1 MLLDGL
7 SFFATSTTSSD
18 EAEARKLLSND
29 LSLALETMR
38 GRPSLR
44 FLGLI
49 DMKDVYVDH
58 SGNVSVDVHPQ
69 ALLSQIYFE
78 NVFCL
83 NPLASTSQSSR
94 GVKVSLG
101 DTDGPETTQIVIYA
115 QVAPGDNDRAIQL
128 RVGRITTPPPPPS
141 VKRLPRPDDPTPRV
155 PPFQL
160 NKHPRVRELKRAH
173 TSADLGSG
181 PAKKAKGD
189 TFTVPALPTH
199 KTMGGSSKGK
209 VKARKS
215 DEHEDEDVF
224 GMLPSSN
231 ASTSKDSTLA
241 TRVDPE
247 IEQGNKLLVKQT
259 AIQYL
264 TLGLSAPPPGSLL
277 SDACG
282 PCPSMAKTHER
293 FKEILGY
300 VYRGVLYALVYFRHP
315 MPRFSCIELESTE
328 KPVKDNSIGS
338 AGHAKPDEAKN
349 AHFGKHGTMKVDSSG
364 LPLLPQPSSSP
375 IDPLNYPQW
384 LKYTILI
391 QVSFLAFLATLNVAI
406 INPAIVPL
414 SEEFNIPHVTATY
427 QTTVAIGSSALGPL
441 VFTPF
446 ANVYGRRPAYLISVL
461 VGLVTAIGSAKAST
475 FRGLLAV
482 RAVNGFG
489 PSAALGLGAGTV
501 VDLFFEHE
509 RGRAMGFYTLAL
521 ANGAHL
527 APIAGGYVARS
538 LGWRWCFWTGAI
550 LNGFMFIVC
559 LFLMPETLFDRPP
572 SDAPSSM
579 PSSQASFTEE
589 TESKRA
595 VRTTED
601 VPEEKH
607 KHERF
612 IPPPLSLKTYMN
624 RLWFWDLERPPTR
637 QIKRRD
643 FVVKPLSMLR
653 YPSVAFPA
661 LYYAVTYGFASIEPA
676 LTLATIF
683 TKFYH
688 FDTVRNGLANGLSL
702 LIGGSLGELCSG
714 PVTDY
719 MMQRARRRAIQ
730 QGSEVPAE
738 VRLQGIW
745 TGAVLVPVGLLIFFR
760 QIFGLTLGFYSIPF
774 GEKIGYQW
782 SFTVFAL
789 ICILTC
795 ATLASGFNGPRIE
808 GGRPL
813 QSCPQTIII
822 ITITRLYE
830 SSHQYGLPCVKYRRR
845 CTINAGND
853 GKPFST
859 FPKIP
864 GELMCGKISSKAPK
878 LLRSKSEQTSESSVF
893 EPTEEDEYFLTGYG
907 DISLSNADYVPGLPS
922 ALSPKKDS
930 SFRMKIKSRR
940 NGRPPAPGGRRLKGR
955 VPGGQY
961 NFLPNAV
968 EVERPE
974 PWTEREDFVAL
985 VDSLKTQ
992 LVQGGTERRNR
1003 RITLWL
1009 DQCKAFKAEEH
1020 DIAGEGGGVGHHDR
1034 GQSKSP
1040 SPHGQGSNGDRSEKA
1055 RRVSEES
1062 GGREDRRGDE
1072 TGEGRKISMTTDDY
1086 AVVKGGPPLMRC
1098 AQLPRRPPIPTW
1110 N

>member
-1 MLLDGL
+1 MTFLMASPSTSLAASTSTSSMLVQSPSTSACSSLTHHRLLYRGALSLPDSHMLLDGL

-18 EAEARKLLSND
+18 EVEARKLLSND
-29 LSLALETMR
+29 LALALETMR

-49 DMKDVYVDH
+49 EMKDVYVDH
-58 SGNVSVDVHPQ
+58 SGNVSVDIHPQ

-115 QVAPGDNDRAIQL
+115 QIAPGDHDRAIQL

-160 NKHPRVRELKRAH
+160 TKHPRVRELKRAH

-189 TFTVPALPTH
+189 TFT
-199 KTMGGSSKGK
+199 
-209 VKARKS
+209 S
-215 DEHEDEDVF
+215 DDHDDEDVF

-231 ASTSKDSTLA
+231 ASTSKDSTLATRA

-300 VYRGVLYALVYFRHP
+300 VYRGVLYALRSRLKTTPLDPQAVSQLVKAHIWMYVGAGNA
-315 MPRFSCIELESTE
+315 SLDENEESNGVTLNMHSLTPDAKLDVSE
-328 KPVKDNSIGS
+328 GKVGSHSLRKQKTVKTDG
-338 AGHAKPDEAKN
+338 
-349 AHFGKHGTMKVDSSG
+349 SG

-384 LKYTILI
+384 LKYTILV

-406 INPAIVPL
+406 INPAVVPL
-414 SEEFNIPHVTATY
+414 SEEFGIPHVRATY
-427 QTTVAIGSSALGPL
+427 QTTIAIGASAFGPL
-441 VFTPF
+441 VFTPL
-446 ANVYGRRPAYLISVL
+446 ANVYGRRPAYLISVFI
-461 VGLVTAIGSAKAST
+461 GLVTAIGSAKAST

-482 RAVNGFG
+482 RAINGFG
-489 PSAALGLGAGTV
+489 LSAALALGAGTV
-501 VDLFFEHE
+501 VDLFFMHE
-509 RGRAMGFYTLAL
+509 RGRAMGFYTLTL

-527 APIAGGYVARS
+527 APIMGGYVARS

-550 LNGFMFIVC
+550 LNGIMFVIC
-559 LFLMPETLFDRPP
+559 LFLMPETLFSRPF
-572 SDAPSSM
+572 SDAPSKA
-579 PSSQASFTEE
+579 SSQESFAEE
-589 TESKRA
+589 TGPKP
-595 VRTTED
+595 VVQTTED
-601 VPEEKH
+601 ILAKH
-607 KHERF
+607 QDDELF
-612 IPPPLSLKTYMN
+612 IPPPLSLKTYLN
-624 RLWFWDLERPPTR
+624 RLWFWDLERPSTR

-789 ICILTC
+789 ICILTFVPIVV
-795 ATLASGFNGPRIE
+795 LMVVGERW
-808 GGRPL
+808 
-813 QSCPQTIII
+813 
-822 ITITRLYE
+822 
-830 SSHQYGLPCVKYRRR
+830 RRR
-845 CTINAGND
+845 LGHPDN
-853 GKPFST
+853 
-859 FPKIP
+859 
-864 GELMCGKISSKAPK
+864 
-878 LLRSKSEQTSESSVF
+878 
-893 EPTEEDEYFLTGYG
+893 
-907 DISLSNADYVPGLPS
+907 
-922 ALSPKKDS
+922 
-930 SFRMKIKSRR
+930 
-940 NGRPPAPGGRRLKGR
+940 
-955 VPGGQY
+955 
-961 NFLPNAV
+961 
-968 EVERPE
+968 
-974 PWTEREDFVAL
+974 
-985 VDSLKTQ
+985 Q
-992 LVQGGTERRNR
+992 L
-1003 RITLWL
+1003 
-1009 DQCKAFKAEEH
+1009 
-1020 DIAGEGGGVGHHDR
+1020 
-1034 GQSKSP
+1034 
-1040 SPHGQGSNGDRSEKA
+1040 
-1055 RRVSEES
+1055 
-1062 GGREDRRGDE
+1062 
-1072 TGEGRKISMTTDDY
+1072 
-1086 AVVKGGPPLMRC
+1086 
-1098 AQLPRRPPIPTW
+1098 
-1110 N
+1110 